1 MSMKTINVTM
11 RLQKQDLAVKLH
23 SNPPREPND
32 NGKSY
37 IFNNHLYMFDV
48 CNDAQRGTVS
58 PCLEVSV

>member
-1 MSMKTINVTM
+1 M